1 MSVNKAILIGRLG
14 KDPELRYT
22 SGGKAVASFS
32 LATSERWSA
41 VDGTKQEST
50 TWHNIVVW
58 GKQAEIMKEYLSK
71 GREVYIE
78 GRIANRSYDDK
89 DGVKKYISEVVVQS
103 FQFIGSKGDS
113 ASSGG
118 GGGSYNQAPPAD
130 MPASP
135 PSGGSSGDDDLP
147 F

>member
-14 KDPELRYT
+14 KDPELRFT
-22 SGGKAVASFS
+22 SGGKAVCTFS

-41 VDGTKQEST
+41 ADGQKNEST
-50 TWHNIVVW
+50 TWHNIVAW
-58 GKQAEIMKEYLSK
+58 GKQAEVIKEYLAK

-89 DGVKKYISEVVVQS
+89 DGNKKYISEVVVQN
-103 FQFIGSKGDS
+103 FQFIGGRGDN
-113 ASSGG
+113 AGG
-118 GGGSYNQAPPAD
+118 GGGGGDSTPPASAPPAPQGD
-130 MPASP
+130 A
-135 PSGGSSGDDDLP
+135 GDDDLP